1 MASLYRICRT
11 FIVSGTKPQT
21 PFWRQALRGCSQC
34 AFQSNEITGVLFV
47 LAAAVFNWRMALF
60 FAVSVVLGTMVAR
73 LLRGN
78 SDLLDLGLFGF
89 NSGLMGLALANF
101 FQPEPMLWVWMVI
114 FASVTAGVAV
124 ALSRLL
130 KFPFIAAP
138 FILTFWAV
146 WALADGFSLS
156 AVDFGDFADDP
167 VRWGKALLTTLGAAL
182 FTPSPLSGAIF
193 LGGIAVSNWRHAV
206 VAFLGA
212 LIADAL
218 AAHVGAAGQAI
229 NLGFVGFNGVLA
241 ALAAYVLIA
250 PDLRFVALAAVLATW
265 LFSFVN
271 RSGYVPVLA
280 SGFVLAI
287 WLILLLGWLN
297 PWFAGKQSEPKPSS
311 A

>member
-1 MASLYRICRT
+1 MA
-11 FIVSGTKPQT
+11 V
-21 PFWRQALRGCSQC
+21 
-34 AFQSNEITGVLFV
+34 
-47 LAAAVFNWRMALF
+47 F

-78 SDLLDLGLFGF
+78 RELLDLGLFGF

-101 FQPEPMLWVWMVI
+101 FQPELMLWVWMVV
-114 FASVTAGVAV
+114 FAMATAGVAV
-124 ALSRLL
+124 AMSRLL

-156 AVDFGDFADDP
+156 AIDFGDFTDDP
-167 VRWGKALLTTLGAAL
+167 VRWGKALLSTLGAAL

-206 VAFLGA
+206 VALLGA

-241 ALAAYVLIA
+241 ALAAYVIIA
-250 PDLRFVALAAVLATW
+250 PDLRFVVLAAVLATW

-287 WLILLLGWLN
+287 WLILLLGELT
-297 PWFAGKQSEPKPSS
+297 PWFAGKRSEPKPSPD
-311 A
+311 

>member
-1 MASLYRICRT
+1 MSD
-11 FIVSGTKPQT
+11 TKSHA

-34 AFQSNEITGVLFV
+34 AFQSNEITGALFI
-47 LAAAVFNWRMALF
+47 LAVAVFNWRMAVF
-60 FAVSVVLGTMVAR
+60 FAVSVVLGTITAG

-78 SDLLDLGLFGF
+78 GELLDLGLFGF

-101 FQPEPMLWVWMVI
+101 FQPELMLWVWMVV
-114 FASVTAGVAV
+114 FAIVTAGVAV
-124 ALSRLL
+124 AMSRWL

-138 FILTFWAV
+138 FIVTFWAV
-146 WALADGFSLS
+146 WALADGFNLS
-156 AVDFGDFADDP
+156 AIDFGDFGEDP
-167 VRWGKALLTTLGAAL
+167 VRWGKALLSTLGAAL
-182 FTPSPLSGAIF
+182 FAPTPLSGAIF

-206 VAFLGA
+206 VALLGA

-287 WLILLLGWLN
+287 WLILLLGKITPL
-297 PWFAGKQSEPKPSS
+297 FAGKQSDPTANPG
-311 A
+311 